1 MNEFF
6 RRIIPKVQSL
16 ILDLADVRH
25 ADTDAIGQLTLS
37 ESLLFSQIAD
47 FWAKVYPG
55 HFHISQHGAD
65 CRSVTSKVCCRDFL
79 VNTPESCRNEIR
91 VSHFVEQ
98 IEQAIGQAAGQYYRL
113 VIIAGLPGSGK
124 TAALQQIASRL
135 SSAIVNVNRE
145 LSQRMLEMTRSQRSR
160 QVERLLREVIAGI
173 PGDVIL
179 LDNMEILFDPEL
191 EVDPLRL
198 LQLSSRNR
206 TLVATW
212 NGSFMAGSL
221 TYAEPGHPEFQQFKQ
236 PDAVIISRT

>member
-1 MNEFF
+1 M
-6 RRIIPKVQSL
+6 
-16 ILDLADVRH
+16 
-25 ADTDAIGQLTLS
+25 
-37 ESLLFSQIAD
+37 
-47 FWAKVYPG
+47 
-55 HFHISQHGAD
+55 
-65 CRSVTSKVCCRDFL
+65 
-79 VNTPESCRNEIR
+79 
-91 VSHFVEQ
+91 SHFVEQ
-98 IEQAIGQAAGQYYRL
+98 IEQAISQATSQYYRL

-135 SSAIVNVNRE
+135 SSAVVNVNRE

-173 PGDVIL
+173 PGDIIL

-191 EVDPLRL
+191 EVEPLRL

-212 NGSFMAGSL
+212 SGSFMDGIL

-236 PDAVIISRT
+236 PDAVIISTTSQFNS